1 MATPTPPYDFDKHKR
16 SYGVDPLRE
25 SGLLKNQSN
34 NTMYAIALALPA
46 DYKQLRTQ
54 LEIDITHELVKLLYQ
69 TVFAALR
76 DGHKPNGNGLVN
88 LTNIPAQFKV
98 GSLVGNFFNPNI
110 PESEV
115 NEIAYECATALIH
128 LLQDKVVDRIMPVN
142 LSSIANEKIAAR
154 TTMKIAA
161 GEYTKK

>member
-1 MATPTPPYDFDKHKR
+1 MSYNIDGFKR

-46 DYKQLRTQ
+46 HYKEMRNN
-54 LEIDITHELVKLLYQ
+54 LEIQITHELVKELY
-69 TVFAALR
+69 TIVFAALR
-76 DGHKPNGNGLVN
+76 DGQDQKGKGLVD
-88 LTNIPAQFKV
+88 LTKVPEQFRNDNSSAKI
-98 GSLVGNFFNPNI
+98 GSEFFFNPNI

-115 NEIAYECATALIH
+115 NEIAYECATALIQ

-142 LSSIANEKIAAR
+142 LSSIANEKIAAKTSMR
-154 TTMKIAA
+154 IAA
-161 GEYTKK
+161 GEYPTK